1 MNQNLMNKM
10 KKVVIV
16 LSVFL
21 LSLNFSFAEKILF
34 SANHMAGKAGDSN
47 TTTVLSGNAYIKT
60 DSMEIQAD
68 EVELSGD
75 DYRYIKASGKV
86 SGKNLDTNMVFTCDN
101 LDYDRTTKIAE
112 LKGNVDL
119 EDKDNDVRAKAQI
132 IVYNQDTDIAIL
144 QIKINLLQE
153 DNVCTGSYAVYY
165 KKTQIL
171 ELSGNAQVKQKDDV
185 FRAQFITL
193 NMDTQDITLGGNVKG
208 TVTDSKPAEEEPVEN
223 TPLEEN
229 TGEANK
235 SVDVEDS
242 QTTESL
248 ETSENSEG
256 SDSTEKE
263 ASPAYD
269 PSEELEDLVDY
280 NEES

>member
-165 KKTQIL
+165 KKNQIL

-242 QTTESL
+242 QATESL

-256 SDSTEKE
+256 ADSTEKE

-280 NEES
+280 SEES